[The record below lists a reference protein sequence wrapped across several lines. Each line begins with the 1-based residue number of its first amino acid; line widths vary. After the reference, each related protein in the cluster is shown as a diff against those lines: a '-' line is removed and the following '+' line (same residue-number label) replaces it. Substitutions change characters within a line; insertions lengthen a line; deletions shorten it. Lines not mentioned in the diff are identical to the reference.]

1 MRKLTIISL
10 SFFVLGAYAQETD
23 VWQIL
28 SDVTFE
34 TKTDNNQKIDVPT
47 FGKRVQSLQG
57 RNITLS
63 GYLVPLSEYGGNN
76 EFMLSSLPLNACFF
90 CGGAGPETIVE
101 LKVKESLKFTTARIT
116 MAGTLVLNDRDPDHH
131 IYILKDATIIH

>member
-23 VWQIL
+23 AWQIL

-34 TKTDNNQKIDVPT
+34 TKTDNNLEMDVPK
-47 FGKRVQSLQG
+47 FGKRAQSLQG
-57 RNITLS
+57 KRITLN